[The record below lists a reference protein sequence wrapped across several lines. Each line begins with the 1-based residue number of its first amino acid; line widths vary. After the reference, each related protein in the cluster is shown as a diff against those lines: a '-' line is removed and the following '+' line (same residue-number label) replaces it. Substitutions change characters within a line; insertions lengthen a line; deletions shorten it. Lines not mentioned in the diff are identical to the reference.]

1 MAMAAA
7 TTAEGT
13 TTTLTAG
20 AVAAAPTTTTTTTTT
35 TAATFLHSQSLKY
48 PPNPQPKAIVWL
60 DAKSSLE
67 NNSS

>member
-1 MAMAAA
+1 MAKAAA
-7 TTAEGT
+7 TTAEGI

-20 AVAAAPTTTTTTTTT
+20 AVAAAPTTTTTTA
-35 TAATFLHSQSLKY
+35 AATFLHSQSLKY

>member
-1 MAMAAA
+1 MAKAAA

-20 AVAAAPTTTTTTTTT
+20 AVAAAPTTTTTTTTA
-35 TAATFLHSQSLKY
+35 AATFLHSQSLKY